1 MGVSMNPVSEALQ
14 DAIDAIDSMYLT
26 GLHKDERYWIQAI
39 SALVDMRDAADE
51 DERGR

>member
-1 MGVSMNPVSEALQ
+1 MVNPVSEALQ

-39 SALVDMRDAADE
+39 NALVDMRDTAAD
-51 DERGR
+51 DENGR